1 MSIAKFYFIIVCAFL
16 LVCFVMNKSISA
28 YLDQRY
34 HIYFFPQG
42 EVLNEANGF
51 LMKLEQIK
59 EVLFNSQESLNDGTL
74 EGNFTRNLNEN
85 LGENLAVNLSVNSGN
100 LKSNLG
106 ENLGENSAVNLSE
119 NSNPNSA
126 NLAVNSPNLNST
138 QNPNL
143 AVNLAANSTQN
154 LNQNP
159 ANLATNSTLNSN
171 ENLNPNPANSPQ
183 ISPLNAKEIIK
194 KLDVKNGEEFLLIG
208 DSMMQGVAVAL
219 VKDLKKLGIK
229 STNLSRQNTGLS
241 YKSYFN
247 WAKAIENSLA
257 NNANIK
263 YLAVLLG
270 ANDPWD
276 LKEKGKFYS
285 FKSDEWREIYAT
297 RVDEIMQIAQN
308 YGVRVFWY
316 EVPPVRRELLNEKIQ
331 VLNEIYKNEALGN
344 GEIFISTAD
353 AMSGGV
359 AYSSYIK
366 DENNKSV
373 KVRADDGVHFNPR
386 GAKIMSSLLL
396 RHLKQL
402 ENGAE

>member
-59 EVLFNSQESLNDGTL
+59 EVLFNSQESLNNGTL
-74 EGNFTRNLNEN
+74 EGNFTRNLN
-85 LGENLAVNLSVNSGN
+85 ENLAVNLSVNSGN

-106 ENLGENSAVNLSE
+106 ENLGENSNQNLAVNLNE

-126 NLAVNSPNLNST
+126 NLAVNSPNLNSA

-143 AVNLAANSTQN
+143 AVNSAA
-154 LNQNP
+154 
-159 ANLATNSTLNSN
+159 NSTLNSN
-171 ENLNPNPANSPQ
+171 ENPNPNPANSAVTSPQ

-402 ENGAE
+402 ENEVE

>member
-59 EVLFNSQESLNDGTL
+59 EVLFNSQESLNDETL
-74 EGNFTRNLNEN
+74 EGNFTRNLNGN

-106 ENLGENSAVNLSE
+106 ENLGENSNQNLAVNLSE

-126 NLAVNSPNLNST
+126 NLAVNSPNLNSA
-138 QNPNL
+138 QNPNS
-143 AVNLAANSTQN
+143 AV
-154 LNQNP
+154 
-159 ANLATNSTLNSN
+159 NSTLNSN
-171 ENLNPNPANSPQ
+171 ENLNPNSANSAANSPQ